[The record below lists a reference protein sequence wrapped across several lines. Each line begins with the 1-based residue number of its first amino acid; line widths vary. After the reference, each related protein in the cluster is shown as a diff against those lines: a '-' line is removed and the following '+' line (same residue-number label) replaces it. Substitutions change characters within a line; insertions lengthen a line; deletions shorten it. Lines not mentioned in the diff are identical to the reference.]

1 MIVGKLKPIEEIAAS
16 IATYKNILILACGSC
31 VTVCL
36 SGGDREAHALARDLL
51 ALDHTGDSCPSVQV
65 TTIQRQ
71 CEADLLKSFM
81 QMPPGTEVVLS
92 LACGAGVQTLAE
104 TFSYLPVLPALNTTF
119 LGALDEQGV
128 WREKCRGCGEC
139 VLAQTAGICPI
150 TRCAKHL
157 LNGPCGGSHQGR
169 CEIGD
174 DVDCAWQLIIDRL
187 KRMDRL
193 DELGKS
199 CLRRTGPVTGHRDQD
214 RCAAALI
221 HFELQNHTAESSGHA
236 NA

>member
-1 MIVGKLKPIEEIAAS
+1 MIAGTLKPIDEIVS
-16 IATYKNILILACGSC
+16 SLESYKNIFILACGSC

-51 ALDHTGDSCPSVQV
+51 ASGDAGFRGCTIHT

-71 CEADLLKSFM
+71 CEADLLNSFLEI
-81 QMPPGTEVVLS
+81 PPGTEVVLS

-104 TFSYLPVLPALNTTF
+104 TLAHVPVLPALNTTF

-139 VLAQTAGICPI
+139 VLAHTAGICPVA
-150 TRCAKHL
+150 RCAKHL
-157 LNGPCGGSHQGR
+157 LNGPCGGSSHGK
-169 CEIGD
+169 CEIGN

-187 KRMDRL
+187 KKMDRL
-193 DELGKS
+193 DEYDKILSPKDWSVDGAS
-199 CLRRTGPVTGHRDQD
+199 GPRTMQRT
-214 RCAAALI
+214 ANSL
-221 HFELQNHTAESSGHA
+221 EL
-236 NA
+236 